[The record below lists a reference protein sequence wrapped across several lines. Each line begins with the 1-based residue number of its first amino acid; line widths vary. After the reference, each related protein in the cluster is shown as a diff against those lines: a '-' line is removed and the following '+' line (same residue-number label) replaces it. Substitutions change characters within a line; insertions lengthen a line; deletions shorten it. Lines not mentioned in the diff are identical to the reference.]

1 MAKRQNF
8 VVGSANTNIETQTDA
23 QLNHAWD
30 STVVLKSKVLNGV
43 FNAVSDYSNDSSNE
57 IANAILKLSGSQ
69 PTGSSQTELGD
80 AIDAKINL
88 AATSGTMLLDEG
100 VWYAKMQSATVPP
113 AEAEVEGRNYA
124 DFSQTDGSNNPIIVV
139 YTYTSGAWALTET
152 VIPPADYDGYVLVT
166 SKIWDIPE
174 QTGQQ
179 GGRVMWNHI
188 AKTFTPYPQMVS
200 FKDIQITGD
209 STVIMPDNPTD
220 NSIVNKKYLESM
232 AFWDLFD
239 CKWRDSLPTK
249 PGWKDSSSFSWIL
262 ASEGQAGY
270 DHLVDDMPEEAPAI
284 TVNNTLYV
292 RDTERDVAG
301 ANHPY
306 CWRRYNYDIYTNS
319 DTPSV
324 GDFAF
329 HTANAGVDMGQVESV
344 STNYPFPLTET
355 IEVPAI
361 ASIAFTNS
369 GGRHVLNRDSTLDM
383 TYQGTQYYGWRP
395 VESSITGTYLTTSLF
410 PKVGDICWNYNN
422 GSMYEGFVIQEAIV
436 STTTTTSIAV
446 DYYRAADGHKIC
458 LPDQESALQTLF
470 EGTGI
475 AWYYIL
481 DTANQQ
487 FKLPR
492 TYFGFVG
499 VRDSVGN
506 YVAPGVPN
514 ITGTQENVIT
524 QGDAHSGALSRVDTG
539 EGYYTGGGDAALW
552 VRRSRLVFNAS
563 NSNPLYGHSTT
574 VQAPATQMYLCFFV
588 GL

>member
-8 VVGSANTNIETQTDA
+8 VVGSANTNIETQTVA

-88 AATSGTMLLDEG
+88 AAASGTMLLDKG

-139 YTYTSGAWALTET
+139 YTYTSGAWVLTET
-152 VIPPADYDGYVLVT
+152 VTPPADYDGYVLVT

-179 GGRVMWNHI
+179 GGRVMWNHT

-220 NSIVNKKYLESM
+220 NSIVNKRYVESM
-232 AFWDLFD
+232 ALWDIFD
-239 CKWRDSLPTK
+239 FKWRDSLPTK
-249 PGWKDSSSFSWIL
+249 PGWKESSSFSWIL

-270 DHLVDDMPEEAPAI
+270 DHLVADLTQSSYIRWLRVVGAGVEYIYTRGMNPQVGDMAYNDTDWTSEAGAI
-284 TVNNTLYV
+284 TQVGLNLQSILVGGNSYGF
-292 RDTERDVAG
+292 A
-301 ANHPY
+301 
-306 CWRRYNYDIYTNS
+306 DINGSQT
-319 DTPSV
+319 D
-324 GDFAF
+324 
-329 HTANAGVDMGQVESV
+329 
-344 STNYPFPLTET
+344 T

-361 ASIAFTNS
+361 VSIAFTNN
-369 GGRHVLNRDSTLDM
+369 GARHVLNRDSTLDM

-410 PKVGDICWNYNN
+410 PKVGDVCWNYNN

-436 STTTTTSIAV
+436 STTTTTSITV
-446 DYYRAADGHKIC
+446 DYYRAPDGHKIC

-481 DTANQQ
+481 DTENQQ

-499 VRDSVGN
+499 ARDSVGN
-506 YVAPGVPN
+506 YVAPGLPN
-514 ITGTQENVIT
+514 ITGAQENVMT
-524 QGDAHSGALSRVDTG
+524 QGDTPSGALSRVDTG

-552 VRRSRLVFNAS
+552 LRKSRLVFNAS
-563 NSNPLYGHSTT
+563 NSNPIYGNSTT

>member
-8 VVGSANTNIETQTDA
+8 VVGSANTNIETQTVA

-57 IANAILKLSGSQ
+57 IANAIVKLSGSQ

-88 AATSGTMLLDEG
+88 AAASGTMLLDKG

-139 YTYTSGAWALTET
+139 YTYTSGAWVLTET
-152 VIPPADYDGYVLVT
+152 VTPPADYDGYVLVT

-179 GGRVMWNHI
+179 GGRVMWNHT

-220 NSIVNKKYLESM
+220 NSIVNKRYVETM

-239 CKWRDSLPTK
+239 CKWRDSLPIK

-270 DHLVDDMPEEAPAI
+270 DHLVDDYNSVELEI
-284 TVNNTLYV
+284 TLADNNRTYLRYS
-292 RDTERDVAG
+292 EGDVTG
-301 ANHPY
+301 WY
-306 CWRRYNYDIYTNS
+306 CWKRTNGSIVVYTQTENVVVGDHVW
-319 DTPSV
+319 DTPDSSQPYFDYISNV
-324 GDFAF
+324 SNFA
-329 HTANAGVDMGQVESV
+329 Q
-344 STNYPFPLTET
+344 TET

-395 VESSITGTYLTTSLF
+395 VESSIIGTYLTTSLF
-410 PKVGDICWNYNN
+410 PKVGDVCWNYNN
-422 GSMYEGFVIQEAIV
+422 GTMDEGFVIQEAIV
-436 STTTTTSIAV
+436 SATTTTNITV
-446 DYYRAADGHKIC
+446 VYYRAPDGHKIC
-458 LPDQESALQTLF
+458 LPDQESTLQTLF

-481 DTANQQ
+481 DTANQR

-506 YVAPGVPN
+506 YVEAGLPN
-514 ITGTQENVIT
+514 ITGNAGHAWSGGT
-524 QGDAHSGALSRVDTG
+524 SGAFSQETSYQTSAW
-539 EGYYTGGGDAALW
+539 GYDADRPLIK
-552 VRRSRLVFNAS
+552 FDAS
-563 NSNPLYGHSTT
+563 SSNPIYGNSTT

>member
-8 VVGSANTNIETQTDA
+8 VVGSANTNIETQTVA

-88 AATSGTMLLDEG
+88 AAASGTMLLDKG

-152 VIPPADYDGYVLVT
+152 VTPPADYDGYVLVT

-179 GGRVMWNHI
+179 GGRVMWNHT

-220 NSIVNKKYLESM
+220 NSIVNKRYVESM
-232 AFWDLFD
+232 ALWDIFD
-239 CKWRDSLPTK
+239 FKWRDSLPTK
-249 PGWKDSSSFSWIL
+249 PGWKESSSFSWIL

-270 DHLVDDMPEEAPAI
+270 DHLVADLTQSSYIRWLRVVGAGVEYIYTRGMNPQVGDMAYNDTDWTSEAGAI
-284 TVNNTLYV
+284 TQVGLNLQSILV
-292 RDTERDVAG
+292 G
-301 ANHPY
+301 G
-306 CWRRYNYDIYTNS
+306 NS
-319 DTPSV
+319 Y
-324 GDFAF
+324 GFADFNGSQ
-329 HTANAGVDMGQVESV
+329 TD
-344 STNYPFPLTET
+344 T

-410 PKVGDICWNYNN
+410 PKVGDVCWNYNN
-422 GSMYEGFVIQEAIV
+422 GSMYEGFIIQEAIV
-436 STTTTTSIAV
+436 STTTTTNITV
-446 DYYRAADGHKIC
+446 DYYRAPDGHKIC

-499 VRDSVGN
+499 ARDTVGN
-506 YVAPGVPN
+506 YVAPGLPD
-514 ITGTQENVIT
+514 ITGTQENVMT
-524 QGDAHSGALSRVDTG
+524 QADTHSGALSRVDTG

-552 VRRSRLVFNAS
+552 LRKSRLVFNAS
-563 NSNPLYGHSTT
+563 NSNPIYGNSTT

>member
-8 VVGSANTNIETQTDA
+8 VVGSANTNIETQTVA

-88 AATSGTMLLDEG
+88 AAASGTMILDKG

-124 DFSQTDGSNNPIIVV
+124 DFSQTDGSDNPIIVV
-139 YTYTSGAWALTET
+139 YTYTSGAWVLSET
-152 VIPPADYDGYVLVT
+152 VTPPADYDGYVLVT

-179 GGRVMWNHI
+179 GGRVMWNHT

-220 NSIVNKKYLESM
+220 NSIVNKRYVESM
-232 AFWDLFD
+232 ALWDIFD
-239 CKWRDSLPTK
+239 FKWRDSLPTK
-249 PGWKDSSSFSWIL
+249 PGWKESSSFNWIL

-270 DHLVDDMPEEAPAI
+270 DHLVADLTQSSYIRWLRVVGAGVEYIYTRGMNPQVGDMAYNDTDWTSEAGAI
-284 TVNNTLYV
+284 TQVGLNLQSIIVGGNSY
-292 RDTERDVAG
+292 EFA
-301 ANHPY
+301 
-306 CWRRYNYDIYTNS
+306 DINGSQT
-319 DTPSV
+319 D
-324 GDFAF
+324 
-329 HTANAGVDMGQVESV
+329 
-344 STNYPFPLTET
+344 T

-395 VESSITGTYLTTSLF
+395 VESGITGTYLTTSLF
-410 PKVGDICWNYNN
+410 PKVGDVCWNYNN
-422 GSMYEGFVIQEAIV
+422 GSLYEGFVIQEAIV
-436 STTTTTSIAV
+436 STTTTTSITV
-446 DYYRAADGHKIC
+446 DYYRAPDGHKVC

-481 DTANQQ
+481 DTANQR

-492 TYFGFVG
+492 SKHNKYTEFLSVVG
-499 VRDSVGN
+499 
-506 YVAPGVPN
+506 
-514 ITGTQENVIT
+514 TGKVLGLTNGT
-524 QGDAHSGALSRVDTG
+524 DTFALNSGATYARLTIGYNAGDNVSSSGGYDAGYNVNWKIGVATDPTKSGVKTTTIPEDTDQ
-539 EGYYTGGGDAALW
+539 YK
-552 VRRSRLVFNAS
+552 
-563 NSNPLYGHSTT
+563 
-574 VQAPATQMYLCFFV
+574 YLCFFV

>member
-8 VVGSANTNIETQTDA
+8 VVGSANTNIETQTVA

-88 AATSGTMLLDEG
+88 AAASGTMILDKG

-139 YTYTSGAWALTET
+139 YTYTSGAWVLTET
-152 VIPPADYDGYVLVT
+152 VTPPADYDGYVLVT

-179 GGRVMWNHI
+179 GGRVMWNHT

-209 STVIMPDNPTD
+209 STVIMPENPTD
-220 NSIVNKKYLESM
+220 NSIVNKRYVESM
-232 AFWDLFD
+232 ALWDIFD
-239 CKWRDSLPTK
+239 FKWRDSLPTK
-249 PGWKDSSSFSWIL
+249 PGWKESSSFSWIL

-270 DHLVDDMPEEAPAI
+270 DHLVADLTQSSYIRWLRVVGAGVEYIYTRGMNPQVGDMAYNDTDWTSEAGAI
-284 TVNNTLYV
+284 TQVGLNLQSIVVGGNSY
-292 RDTERDVAG
+292 EFA
-301 ANHPY
+301 
-306 CWRRYNYDIYTNS
+306 DINGSQT
-319 DTPSV
+319 D
-324 GDFAF
+324 
-329 HTANAGVDMGQVESV
+329 
-344 STNYPFPLTET
+344 T

-361 ASIAFTNS
+361 ASIAFTNN

-410 PKVGDICWNYNN
+410 PKVGDVCWNYNN
-422 GSMYEGFVIQEAIV
+422 GSLYEGFVIQEAIV
-436 STTTTTSIAV
+436 STTTTTSITV
-446 DYYRAADGHKIC
+446 DYYRAPDGHKIC

-492 TYFGFVG
+492 THFGFVG
-499 VRDSVGN
+499 ARDTVGN
-506 YVAPGVPN
+506 YVAPGLPN
-514 ITGTQENVIT
+514 ITGTQENVMT
-524 QGDAHSGALSRVDTG
+524 QGDTHSGALSRVDTG

-552 VRRSRLVFNAS
+552 LRRSRLVFNAS
-563 NSNPLYGHSTT
+563 NSDPIYGNSAT